1 MKALLVLTTL
11 LALAPIRGESE
22 EDFRFLTANEW
33 YIDSGIDVHYD
44 QTVLFRRNELP
55 RETVFYKEKFS
66 LDGTHRYLS
75 FFYDYTGDHV
85 KVYDVDDNKD
95 GRDDTLNVVWREGD
109 SLYIFENPDDKL
121 ISSGGGGKRQGPVA
135 DPDHPLVGLWG
146 HPDNSTSRQ
155 VRLVKSDDYSFFM
168 NLPTI
173 RHFAFRRGWYLLKY
187 LGDNIFETDDT
198 FPDGRL
204 RLEVKNAGQI
214 ILTPL
219 FALPASEGL
228 LDSVLILNGHRR

>member
-44 QTVLFRRNELP
+44 QTVLFRRNELAKD
-55 RETVFYKEKFS
+55 TIFYKEKVIK
-66 LDGTHRYLS
+66 DKEHRTFALY
-75 FFYDYTGDHV
+75 YDYTEDHI
-85 KVYDVDDNKD
+85 KEYDRDYNKD
-95 GRDDTLNVVWREGD
+95 GIDDTLNALRREKD
-109 SLYIFENPDDKL
+109 SFFTFVQPENPMY
-121 ISSGGGGKRQGPVA
+121 SSGGGFRKGPIV
-135 DPDHPLVGLWG
+135 DPKHPFIGDWTDGSDIFL
-146 HPDNSTSRQ
+146 RQ